1 MGYFQNGKDKRR
13 VMLIGEIT
21 TMTPNFS
28 QGGQLTLTVRG
39 LNLFHRFR
47 TKQQTKAFFGKKD
60 TEIAQELVDEI
71 AKELRKKS
79 PQLHLRL
86 NPDDVSNNLRRETQ
100 IPYLLMDSQFPI
112 KFLMDRA
119 RDIGYEL
126 TMVEASEGNR
136 REVTFNFHPTSD
148 VNRSTYLLEWGKSLI
163 SFQPSLQVANQ
174 VAALTVRGWNPQTK
188 GEIKVTVERNEIKG
202 IVTPSKLG
210 IEEPEPAKKSEIVV
224 DRPIQN
230 EDEAKLL
237 ATSRMRQIAEA
248 LVEARGKTIGLPD
261 LRSGGKI
268 QINGVGKRFSG
279 VYLVTSTT
287 HTIGEGGYTTDFTA
301 RMENL

>member
-1 MGYFQNGKDKRR
+1 
-13 VMLIGEIT
+13 
-21 TMTPNFS
+21 
-28 QGGQLTLTVRG
+28 
-39 LNLFHRFR
+39 
-47 TKQQTKAFFGKKD
+47 
-60 TEIAQELVDEI
+60 
-71 AKELRKKS
+71 
-79 PQLHLRL
+79 
-86 NPDDVSNNLRRETQ
+86 
-100 IPYLLMDSQFPI
+100 
-112 KFLMDRA
+112 
-119 RDIGYEL
+119 
-126 TMVEASEGNR
+126 
-136 REVTFNFHPTSD
+136 
-148 VNRSTYLLEWGKSLI
+148 LLEWGKSLI